1 VTSRKSYERIIL
13 FSLWLLIFS
22 ASSQIMIISP
32 ILPVIGEQL
41 NMPAAWQGWL
51 VSAYAFMVGFFALVA
66 GPISDR
72 IGRRRILLLGTASMT
87 VALALHALAFNWQA
101 LMLMRVLA
109 GVAGGILSGAAVSYI
124 GDYFPY
130 ERRGWANGWIMSGAA
145 SGQVIGI
152 PLGTILAEY
161 FGFRTPFLMFAV
173 TMAATWV
180 LIHKYLPQP
189 PVQRTL
195 HPITIR
201 SAMSGYWSMIRQLK
215 VFAAMM
221 AFFAMFVS
229 VGLYV
234 IYFPTW
240 LRDTFSVSGNEIA
253 LMFMI
258 GGIANVITGPRMG
271 RLSDQIGRRG
281 LILFSCVGIALIMF
295 GTTWIIQS
303 FWIAYPLFFLTMVL
317 VAMRVTPFQALLT
330 ALEKDERR
338 GMLMS
343 LSASIGQAGFGLGGA
358 LAGLTFAGYGY
369 PSNTIVASVFA
380 IAAAVFIWRFVPEP
394 PMQKVASRHTAGTGP
409 GVNPPAPL
417 AAPEPALR
425 RH

>member
-1 VTSRKSYERIIL
+1 LTSRKSYERIIL

-32 ILPVIGEQL
+32 LLPFIGKQL
-41 NMPAAWQGWL
+41 SMPEVWQGWL

-87 VALALHALAFNWQA
+87 IALALHSLAFSWQA
-101 LMLMRVLA
+101 LMLMRLLA
-109 GVAGGILSGAAVSYI
+109 GIAGGILSGSAVSYI

-145 SGQVIGI
+145 SGQVVGI
-152 PLGTILAEY
+152 PLGTILGEY
-161 FGFRTPFLMFAV
+161 FGFRIPFLMFAV
-173 TMAATWV
+173 TMGLTWL
-180 LIHKYLPQP
+180 LIQKYVPQP
-189 PVQRTL
+189 PVQRSL
-195 HPITIR
+195 HPVTVK
-201 SAMSGYWSMIRQLK
+201 SALTGYWAMLRKMK
-215 VFAAMM
+215 VFAAVM

-234 IYFPTW
+234 IYLPTW
-240 LRDTFSVSGNEIA
+240 LMETFSISGNQIA

-271 RLSDQIGRRG
+271 KLSDQIGRRG
-281 LILFSCVGIALIMF
+281 LILFSCVGIAIIMF
-295 GTTWIIQS
+295 GTTFIIRD
-303 FWIAYPLFFLTMVL
+303 FWIAYPLFFLTMML

-330 ALEKDERR
+330 ALESDEKR

-369 PSNTIVASVFA
+369 TSNTIFASFFA
-380 IAAAVFIWRFVPEP
+380 ISAAFIVWKFIPEP
-394 PMQKVASRHTAGTGP
+394 PMNRLATGKNDKDKRVRTFSGMASTAGSSQ
-409 GVNPPAPL
+409 
-417 AAPEPALR
+417 
-425 RH
+425 